1 VSVLNLFK
9 LDGKTA
15 LVTGCKRGIGK
26 AMALAL
32 AEAGA
37 DIAGVSKTLEPEGS
51 AVGREVAALG
61 RKFKAGRFSGN
72 RHTGEQRRHDP
83 SQAGCRAPG

>member
-1 VSVLNLFK
+1 MSVLNSFSLK
-9 LDGKTA
+9 GKTA

-37 DIAGVSKTLEPEGS
+37 DIIGVSATLEKHGS
-51 AVGREVAALG
+51 MV
-61 RKFKAGRFSGN
+61 
-72 RHTGEQRRHDP
+72 
-83 SQAGCRAPG
+83 